1 MQLALF
7 VLEISPRLLRVRVSF
22 AAGLLTSGLR
32 PAAVPDGKDMA
43 RTPSLCCQQTGIAD
57 RWEQPDMH

>member
-22 AAGLLTSGLR
+22 AAGLLTGGLDCTLQQFQTERTWHGLR
-32 PAAVPDGKDMA
+32 RYAVSKQG
-43 RTPSLCCQQTGIAD
+43 
-57 RWEQPDMH
+57 